1 MLLSRHLGSDPR
13 TLLGNT
19 GTCVAASWPILMPAM
34 LFFLLARPAPVSSFV
49 KQQPFT
55 GSSCPSFMLAR
66 YCTVLHHH
74 NTTYSCSLSSP
85 RTPHALYRWAMALGM
100 VQSTASSLL
109 TTTTINYDMLA
120 LQFLH
125 LGLAWGSQI
134 CAVGTSNI
142 HGAVVSFF
150 ALGQHMLVTDA
161 CSPVSFCAAFALAL
175 QAAVVPWRTHR
186 TLPCLSRSSL

>member
-19 GTCVAASWPILMPAM
+19 AHVAALWPILMPAI

-66 YCTVLHHH
+66 CCTAPPQPCMFSEL
-74 NTTYSCSLSSP
+74 
-85 RTPHALYRWAMALGM
+85 PHVLYRWAMAPGM

-120 LQFLH
+120 LQSLH

-134 CAVGTSNI
+134 CAVGTSRYT
-142 HGAVVSFF
+142 VLLYVCVCVCPSSRVRT
-150 ALGQHMLVTDA
+150 LVADA